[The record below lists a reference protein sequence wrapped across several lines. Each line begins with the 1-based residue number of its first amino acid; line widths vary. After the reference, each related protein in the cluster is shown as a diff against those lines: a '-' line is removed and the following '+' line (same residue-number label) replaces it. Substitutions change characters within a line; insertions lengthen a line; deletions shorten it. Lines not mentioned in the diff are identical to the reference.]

1 MRFRDGVMRFE
12 VGDRV
17 RVRQWDDMAD
27 EYGVKSLIAS
37 TDIGYY
43 IIPSHYAHC
52 DCPNFTTPMKELC
65 GLSGTVERVGLD
77 AYGDCVDSIRVKF
90 DLDDGK
96 SNIDFRWN
104 YSSTMFEPD
113 AVIEIDD
120 TISRFIDN
128 M

>member
-1 MRFRDGVMRFE
+1 MRFE

-27 EYGVKSLIAS
+27 EYGIKPLCG
-37 TDIGYY
+37 TLMDIGY
-43 IIPSHYAHC
+43 IVPSHYAYG
-52 DCPNFTTPMKELC
+52 DCPCFTISMKNLC
-65 GLSGTVERVGLD
+65 GLSGTVKRVNLD

-96 SNIDFRWN
+96 SDIDFVWN
-104 YSSTMFEPD
+104 YTNTMFEPD
-113 AVIEIDD
+113 FEIEIDD
-120 TISRFIDN
+120 TISQFIDN